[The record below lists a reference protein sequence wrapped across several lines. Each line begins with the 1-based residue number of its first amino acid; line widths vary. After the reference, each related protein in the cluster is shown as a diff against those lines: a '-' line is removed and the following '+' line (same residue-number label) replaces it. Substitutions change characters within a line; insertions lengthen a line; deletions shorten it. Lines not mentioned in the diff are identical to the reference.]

1 MKTLILATIVAA
13 AQIQEQQQ
21 SQEQRRPAQTVAAA
35 QQEKLAAQN
44 AAMAKKDVD
53 VAGIHLQ
60 VAKLYV
66 TGLYDLAGG
75 PSTWDREHGVAL
87 FNQAQN
93 ALTDAERQ
101 LGELQGLARN
111 GWPKALEPLGRA
123 RTTLA
128 QMQSQ
133 LRSLSVPLRT
143 GGGQDQAGQS
153 ILKGVY
159 KSLDSALHDLES
171 AAREMGVDP
180 KLRTP

>member
-1 MKTLILATIVAA
+1 M
-13 AQIQEQQQ
+13 
-21 SQEQRRPAQTVAAA
+21 
-35 QQEKLAAQN
+35 
-44 AAMAKKDVD
+44 
-53 VAGIHLQ
+53 
-60 VAKLYV
+60 
-66 TGLYDLAGG
+66 
-75 PSTWDREHGVAL
+75 
-87 FNQAQN
+87 
-93 ALTDAERQ
+93 
-101 LGELQGLARN
+101 QGLARN

-128 QMQSQ
+128 QMQGQ